1 MRTVTTDRLILVPS
15 TANILQAE
23 MEDRDR
29 LAFLLGAQIPYN
41 WPMDEYLE
49 VIPIFL
55 EALRIDP
62 PPLGWQSWYWL
73 KKEASPEK
81 PTLIG
86 GGGFLGEPDLA
97 GSVEIGYSVLPQYR
111 RLGYATEGARGLITW
126 AMTHP
131 QVRRIVAET
140 EPSNEHS
147 VRILTKLGFFP
158 CVEAARPGMSRFE
171 LHRA

>member
-1 MRTVTTDRLILVPS
+1 MRTVSTDRLILVPA

-23 MEDRDR
+23 LEDRDR

-49 VIPIFL
+49 VVPIFL

-86 GGGFLGEPDLA
+86 GGGFLGEPDHTGTA
-97 GSVEIGYSVLPQYR
+97 EIGYSVLPQCR
-111 RLGYATEGARGLITW
+111 RLGYATEGTRGLIAW
-126 AMTHP
+126 AMNHP
-131 QVRRIVAET
+131 QVTRIVAET

-147 VRILTKLGFFP
+147 VRILTKLGFSP
-158 CVEAARPGMSRFE
+158 CGEQARAGMDRYE
-171 LHRA
+171 LRRS